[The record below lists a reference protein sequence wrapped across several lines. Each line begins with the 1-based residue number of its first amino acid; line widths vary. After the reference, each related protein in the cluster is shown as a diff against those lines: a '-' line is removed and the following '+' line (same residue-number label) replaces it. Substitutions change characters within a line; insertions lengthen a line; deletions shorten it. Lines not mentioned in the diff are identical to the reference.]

1 MSNGDDH
8 PKMARRFRKLGGLS
22 VCFIVMGISLA
33 AIYALWASFG
43 YIGPSFSSDV
53 LNTQQSAL
61 RAEYGLPEE
70 PIITDPSVLQTPPSL
85 RGIDM
90 NQSTAGGNASSPNAT
105 SSGGASSPNATS
117 SGGASSP
124 NATSSGGASSPNATS
139 SGGAITIPAGA
150 ATPGNPPFTPTELSV
165 KKGEMVA
172 VANNDNAPHTV
183 TSGVDASDPTVGKSF
198 DTSLIMAG
206 ASGKI
211 DTSNMAAG
219 EYPFHCTVH
228 PFMKGKLTVT
238 A

>member
-8 PKMARRFRKLGGLS
+8 PKMAHRFRKLGGLS

-90 NQSTAGGNASSPNAT
+90 NQSTAGGN
-105 SSGGASSPNATS
+105 
-117 SGGASSP
+117 
-124 NATSSGGASSPNATS
+124 ASSPNATS